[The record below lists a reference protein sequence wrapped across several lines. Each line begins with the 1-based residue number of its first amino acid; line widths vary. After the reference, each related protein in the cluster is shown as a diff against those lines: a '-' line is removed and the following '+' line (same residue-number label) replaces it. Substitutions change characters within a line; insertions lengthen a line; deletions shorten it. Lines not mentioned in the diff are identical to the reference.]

1 MDGVVFDIWK
11 FYLQT
16 QKNKTI
22 KKTQLFKKKRET
34 KDFFLFLFYYL
45 IIIGQFFFINT
56 IRNKQIK
63 AMNTNIFILLTFWKT
78 LKLVEGYIK
87 TQTNFFQ
94 NLFSY
99 ISTKK

>member
-34 KDFFLFLFYYL
+34 KDFS
-45 IIIGQFFFINT
+45 
-56 IRNKQIK
+56 
-63 AMNTNIFILLTFWKT
+63 
-78 LKLVEGYIK
+78 
-87 TQTNFFQ
+87 
-94 NLFSY
+94 LFSFLLLY
-99 ISTKK
+99 YYWTVFFLLIQLEINKSKQ